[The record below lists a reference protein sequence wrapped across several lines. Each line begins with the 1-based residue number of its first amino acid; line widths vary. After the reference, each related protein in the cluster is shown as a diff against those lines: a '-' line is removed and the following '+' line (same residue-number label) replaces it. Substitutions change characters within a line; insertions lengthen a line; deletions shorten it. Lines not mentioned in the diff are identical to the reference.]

1 MTRRAWTFRG
11 GALGL
16 GSATRVMGILNVTPD
31 SFSDGGAWVGPD
43 AALARAEALGA
54 AGADLI
60 DVGGE
65 STRPGYTPVPAETE
79 WDRIAPVLDRVRRR
93 IALPISVD
101 TQKAEVARRALSA
114 GADIVNDVSGLADPA
129 MANVVAKAGAGYVLM
144 YNPPPLAE
152 GAVQVDA
159 IRRWLEERIARLAA
173 AGVTRSQIVVD
184 PGLGFAYGVEDNWRV
199 LLQLERLTGVGEGL
213 LIGPSR
219 KRFLGSVTGRPAA
232 ERDVATAAVAA
243 LAVTKGVDVV
253 RVHQVAMT
261 RDAVRVADRWVGR
274 GG

>member
-11 GALGL
+11 GELGL

-65 STRPGYTPVPAETE
+65 STRPGYAPVPAETE
-79 WDRIAPVLDRVRRR
+79 WERIASVLDRVRRR

-129 MANVVAKAGAGYVLM
+129 MANVVARAGAGYVLM

-173 AGVTRSQIVVD
+173 AGVARSQIVVD

-199 LLQLERLTGVGEGL
+199 LLQLERLIGVGEGL

-219 KRFLGSVTGRPAA
+219 KRFLGQVTGQPAA